1 MVAHFADEFSYRVE
15 WEVEAN
21 SILDG
26 LGNRNIPS
34 LAGCPC
40 VLAKM
45 MDHEP
50 VSDHPFELHSGQWEA
65 LENARAATSLQLIGP
80 VRLLKR
86 VLYESVLFSIGLV
99 LH

>member
-50 VSDHPFELHSGQWEA
+50 VSDHPFELHSTVGSVGKRPGRDLTTA
-65 LENARAATSLQLIGP
+65 DRAGAAT
-80 VRLLKR
+80 
-86 VLYESVLFSIGLV
+86 
-99 LH
+99 